1 MFISFSHNH
10 SYMLSRG
17 KQGKI
22 IYTTLDSQYARFEEN
37 PGDRSFESNVL
48 CLSLLNPKSFEW
60 LPGFLY

>member
-1 MFISFSHNH
+1 MKC
-10 SYMLSRG
+10 SYHLITIIVICFREVNKG
-17 KQGKI
+17 KLF
-22 IYTTLDSQYARFEEN
+22 TLDSKYARFEEN